1 MMEKKEEQSTV
12 APAKVVA
19 GLKAADPAMWHRIIM
34 CVLIGFA
41 GLAVIGGVV
50 VDFVLDRQ
58 VQQFR
63 STPIVGMSENAILPA
78 GHYYIYQVYFDDGNQ
93 RHYLVSSVS
102 GGVVVSVVP
111 PAGTTEP
118 ADVMEMVH
126 YDPAAYML
134 DVSQN
139 GGWAIRPTSVYD
151 DLRKKMQGT
160 PEP

>member
-1 MMEKKEEQSTV
+1 MMEKKEEQSTA

-63 STPIVGMSENAILPA
+63 STPIVGMPENAVLPT

-93 RHYLVSSVS
+93 RHYLGRRSRQ
-102 GGVVVSVVP
+102 
-111 PAGTTEP
+111 
-118 ADVMEMVH
+118 M
-126 YDPAAYML
+126 
-134 DVSQN
+134 
-139 GGWAIRPTSVYD
+139 
-151 DLRKKMQGT
+151 
-160 PEP
+160 

>member
-1 MMEKKEEQSTV
+1 MMEKKEEQSTA

-63 STPIVGMSENAILPA
+63 STPIGGMSENAIRPA
-78 GHYYIYQVYFDDGNQ
+78 G
-93 RHYLVSSVS
+93 
-102 GGVVVSVVP
+102 P
-111 PAGTTEP
+111 
-118 ADVMEMVH
+118 
-126 YDPAAYML
+126 
-134 DVSQN
+134 
-139 GGWAIRPTSVYD
+139 
-151 DLRKKMQGT
+151 
-160 PEP
+160 

>member
-1 MMEKKEEQSTV
+1 MMEKKEEQSTA

-63 STPIVGMSENAILPA
+63 STPIVGMSENAILPT
-78 GHYYIYQVYFDDGNQ
+78 GHYYIYQV
-93 RHYLVSSVS
+93 SSAS

-134 DVSQN
+134 DVGQN